1 MPYSPLARGV
11 LTAKYDS
18 IDKPDPASRAG
29 RGDKRLHQT
38 SFKPEAIA
46 LARNLAELA
55 KARGTDA
62 ATLALGWVMANRL
75 VTSVLAGPRTLA
87 QWQAYVAG
95 SQRPWSAADE
105 SAVSALV
112 APGHP
117 ATPGFSDPQYPILG
131 RPA

>member
-1 MPYSPLARGV
+1 
-11 LTAKYDS
+11 
-18 IDKPDPASRAG
+18 
-29 RGDKRLHQT
+29 GDRRLPQT

-46 LARNLAELA
+46 LARNLADLA

-62 ATLALGWVMANRL
+62 ATLALGWVMANPL
-75 VTSVLAGPRTLA
+75 ITSVLAGPRTLA
-87 QWQAYVAG
+87 QWQAYVSG
-95 SQRPWSAADE
+95 SQRPWNGADE

-112 APGHP
+112 ASGHP